1 MERTPRVMIR
11 VNYIVGGPTK
21 GPQEGEKIM
30 SKSLVAALEPSAPG
44 ATFAV
49 GDVLNG
55 ASDAKLEAFAKANA

>member
-1 MERTPRVMIR
+1 
-11 VNYIVGGPTK
+11 
-21 GPQEGEKIM
+21 M

-55 ASDAKLEAFAKANA
+55 ASDTKFEAFAKANA